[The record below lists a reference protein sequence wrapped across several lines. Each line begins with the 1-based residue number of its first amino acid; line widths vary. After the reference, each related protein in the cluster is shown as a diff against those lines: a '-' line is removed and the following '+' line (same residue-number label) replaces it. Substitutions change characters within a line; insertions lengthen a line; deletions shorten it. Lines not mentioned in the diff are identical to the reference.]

1 MNGNGNGNGALDTP
15 DVPLR
20 RTRRAAARAAAT
32 SPPSAPGPRG
42 GRPTP
47 GRRLAR
53 ALLGLTLAGALCG
66 AATAALADG
75 GPRAPVSGELL
86 ALEQTPHLWAVDAAG
101 TAHLASDPFALAEHA
116 AAGAPRT
123 AVSLDELRQLPRGEP
138 WLSMALVKL
147 GDFVYLP
154 QAQAPGTAPVLRLV
168 KSVDDLSLLGVG
180 ADNYGRLVLDRAAWE
195 ARYGFNVDG
204 LRYDTFSLD
213 GQPAVVAPWESSQTP
228 VEIASATA

>member
-1 MNGNGNGNGALDTP
+1 MHGNSTP
-15 DVPLR
+15 DVPV
-20 RTRRAAARAAAT
+20 RRA
-32 SPPSAPGPRG
+32 
-42 GRPTP
+42 
-47 GRRLAR
+47 RLAR
-53 ALLGLTLAGALCG
+53 ALLGLTLAGALFG
-66 AATAALADG
+66 AAPAAFADG
-75 GPRAPVSGELL
+75 GPRAPVAGEVL
-86 ALEQTPHLWAVDAAG
+86 ALAQTPHLWAVDAAG

-116 AAGAPRT
+116 AAGAPRM

-204 LRYDTFSLD
+204 LRYDTLALD

-228 VEIASATA
+228 IEVGAATA